1 MRHAAGRPVKRV
13 DEVAELLLDLLVRQ
27 AARAQHGALLVG
39 VVDTDGAAAHLEAVH
54 DQVVA
59 VAAACQRVAL
69 DLVHVLVQH
78 VGERMMLGGVLL
90 LVLVVLEH
98 GEVHHPQQLM
108 ASRGTFSASAMC
120 RRRALS
126 TALAT
131 S

>member
-1 MRHAAGRPVKRV
+1 MPPCGGAQLKRAWMRWPNFSSISSSVKPHV
-13 DEVAELLLDLLVRQ
+13 
-27 AARAQHGALLVG
+27 HGALLVG